1 MCPNPYH
8 GTKLILNL
16 LLPTHTLLCAIIQT
30 KYSTMA
36 FVQWTV
42 SPSTADPKPLYLN
55 PEICPNF
62 YPDPSFLTHCQFWRK
77 KNYYVFFS
85 SISFFI
91 YKIYENNDTWRKFS
105 IKIVNFC
112 PSVQP
117 FPPIFNCADPD
128 PDPQPL
134 SSPVFNS
141 VESLNSSYVFI
152 RVQII
157 HTSLKQPIII
167 YEIIMYDHN
176 NNNNKL

>member
-42 SPSTADPKPLYLN
+42 SPSTADPKPLYLD

-85 SISFFI
+85 SISSFFI
-91 YKIYENNDTWRKFS
+91 KFTKIMTHEESFQLRLWIFVRQSNL
-105 IKIVNFC
+105 
-112 PSVQP
+112 
-117 FPPIFNCADPD
+117 FPLFLTVRIRIRIRNK
-128 PDPQPL
+128 DPQSCWIRIHNLCHHL
-134 SSPVFNS
+134 SLIALRAWILRIYSS
-141 VESLNSSYVFI
+141 VSKSSILVW
-152 RVQII
+152 
-157 HTSLKQPIII
+157 
-167 YEIIMYDHN
+167 N
-176 NNNNKL
+176 NQ

>member
-42 SPSTADPKPLYLN
+42 SPSTADPKPLYLD

-85 SISFFI
+85 SISSFFI
-91 YKIYENNDTWRKFS
+91 KFTKIMTHEESFQLRLWIFVRQSNL
-105 IKIVNFC
+105 
-112 PSVQP
+112 
-117 FPPIFNCADPD
+117 FPLFLTVRIRIRIRNK
-128 PDPQPL
+128 DPQ
-134 SSPVFNS
+134 SCW
-141 VESLNSSYVFI
+141 I
-152 RVQII
+152 RI
-157 HTSLKQPIII
+157 HNP
-167 YEIIMYDHN
+167 
-176 NNNNKL
+176 

>member
-42 SPSTADPKPLYLN
+42 SPSTGDPKPLYLD

-77 KNYYVFFS
+77 KKNYYVFFS
-85 SISFFI
+85 SISSFF

-112 PSVQP
+112 PSVRQSNL
-117 FPPIFNCADPD
+117 FPLILTVRIRIRIRNK
-128 PDPQPL
+128 DPQ
-134 SSPVFNS
+134 SCW
-141 VESLNSSYVFI
+141 I
-152 RVQII
+152 RI
-157 HTSLKQPIII
+157 HNP
-167 YEIIMYDHN
+167 
-176 NNNNKL
+176 

>member
-42 SPSTADPKPLYLN
+42 SPSTADPKPLYLD

-77 KNYYVFFS
+77 KKNYYVFFS
-85 SISFFI
+85 SISSFF

-112 PSVQP
+112 PSVRQSNL
-117 FPPIFNCADPD
+117 FPLFLTVRIRIRIRNK
-128 PDPQPL
+128 DPQSCWIRIHNLCHHL
-134 SSPVFNS
+134 SLIALRAWILRMYSS
-141 VESLNSSYVFI
+141 VSKSSILVW
-152 RVQII
+152 
-157 HTSLKQPIII
+157 
-167 YEIIMYDHN
+167 N
-176 NNNNKL
+176 NQ